1 MNLLLHSFEMYIYIS
16 SEDLQELFYKYRI
29 NVSRY
34 QKIGAAVE
42 KLNVELK
49 RIYPA
54 YAIVWIGEHKQ
65 LEGLWYLQFKV
76 DVIKM
81 LKKGTITG
89 EDYQLVELDIRQF
102 LSNHFGYSYYYDYHT
117 LTRIDYKIDV
127 EVPNP
132 QHRELLFRLMEK
144 YTLKYAYKEK
154 IKWGKGENGDPFK
167 YETSQYH
174 KNNSTELLIYSK
186 EEERIAKGEPIEPYD
201 KNVIRYKLRLK
212 NRHLNS
218 MKREDKGGRARPKQL
233 QVYFSKQLMQEYMRK
248 HVIPIV
254 HTGDFYKINEAEKV
268 ISNSSFSRMK
278 KERLREFL
286 VTISKG
292 TIDTPLKKSKEEG
305 GISRPTYRQYLK
317 DLESLGIN
325 PILIPK
331 NLSTENYASFPSFMK
346 NPFKL

>member
-1 MNLLLHSFEMYIYIS
+1 MNVLLHSFEMYIHIS
-16 SEDLQELFYKYRI
+16 SEDMYELCYKYGI

-34 QKIGAAVE
+34 QNIGAAVE
-42 KLNVELK
+42 KLNIELK
-49 RIYPA
+49 RLYPA
-54 YAIVWIGEHKQ
+54 YAIVFAKELQH
-65 LEGLWYLQFKV
+65 LEGIWYLQFKV

-81 LKKGTITG
+81 LKRGTIT
-89 EDYQLVELDIRQF
+89 EDDYELVELDIRQF
-102 LSNHFGYSYYYDYHT
+102 LSNHFGYSFYYDYHT

-132 QHRELLFRLMEK
+132 QHRELLFHLFEK
-144 YTLKYAYKEK
+144 YTYRYAYKEK
-154 IKWGKGENGDPFK
+154 IKWGKDENGNPFR

-174 KNNSTELLIYSK
+174 KNKSTELIIYSK

-201 KNVIRYKLRLK
+201 KNIIRYELRLK
-212 NRHLNS
+212 NRHLNA
-218 MKREDKGGRARPKQL
+218 MKREDKGGKARPKQL
-233 QVYFSKQLMQEYMRK
+233 KVYFSKQLMLEYMRK

-292 TIDTPLKKSKEEG
+292 NIDTPLKKPKEAG
-305 GISRPTYRQYLK
+305 GISRPTYRQYLR
-317 DLESLGIN
+317 DLESIGVN

-331 NLSTENYASFPSFMK
+331 NFSTENYSSFPSFVK
-346 NPFKL
+346 NPFRI